1 MLITVMLYM
10 INQTM
15 KVFVPKLKEHSIYN
29 AALAIFVA
37 IRGTSQ
43 IKLYKEFESLSFRRW
58 FRQLY
63 TFMVNLSI
71 YSTRSHKVRFITILG
86 ILIKLRLIAVG
97 QVFSKTLF
105 FFTQ

>member
-1 MLITVMLYM
+1 
-10 INQTM
+10 M
-15 KVFVPKLKEHSIYN
+15 KVFVPKLKEQYS
-29 AALAIFVA
+29 AALSIFGA

-43 IKLYKEFESLSFRRW
+43 IKLYKELGLESLSFRRW
-58 FRQLY
+58 FRELC

-71 YSTRSHKVRFITILG
+71 YSTRSHQVRFITILG

-105 FFTQ
+105 FLTQ